1 MNEYLHWIM
10 EKQFHKKKQH
20 PQNPW
25 KYWQSTNN
33 WYDSTSISI
42 KMFSSDDNRVIR
54 DVMFTFIIDFITFP
68 SMSTCEFTCDTCTVF
83 FTSL

>member
-1 MNEYLHWIM
+1 MNIHIELW
-10 EKQFHKKKQH
+10 KSNSTKKKI
-20 PQNPW
+20 PKILRNI
-25 KYWQSTNN
+25 
-33 WYDSTSISI
+33 DSLQRIISI

>member
-1 MNEYLHWIM
+1 MNIHIELW
-10 EKQFHKKKQH
+10 KSNSTKKKNI
-20 PQNPW
+20 PKILRNI
-25 KYWQSTNN
+25 
-33 WYDSTSISI
+33 DSLQRIISI

>member
-1 MNEYLHWIM
+1 
-10 EKQFHKKKQH
+10 
-20 PQNPW
+20 
-25 KYWQSTNN
+25 
-33 WYDSTSISI
+33 
-42 KMFSSDDNRVIR
+42 MFSSDDNRVIR